1 MISVLMS
8 VLNGEKTLE
17 RSIKSILDQT
27 YDDFEFLIMDD
38 GSNDGTNEILNHYKS
53 FDSRIRVFKNK
64 ENLGLTKSLN
74 ILAADANGEIF
85 ARQDCDDY
93 SDKNRFKE
101 QIKYLINDNFDVCTT
116 RAKEIDKN
124 RIIPGFSFYIPN
136 SVILKLKNPFIHGTL
151 FIKKSVFKE
160 CGSYDEN
167 FFFAQDYKLFLEI
180 INKGFTI
187 KNLREPLYYLNM
199 KDNISSKFQSE
210 QKYYFSC
217 AKKGITPIYNNF
229 S

>member
-74 ILAADANGEIF
+74 ILAAGANGEIF

-93 SDKNRFKE
+93 SDKIVKE
-101 QIKYLINDNFDVCTT
+101 QIKYLINDNFDVCA
-116 RAKEIDKN
+116 RAKIDKN
-124 RIIPGFSFYIPN
+124 RIIPGFSFI
-136 SVILKLKNPFIHGTL
+136 
-151 FIKKSVFKE
+151 
-160 CGSYDEN
+160 
-167 FFFAQDYKLFLEI
+167 
-180 INKGFTI
+180 
-187 KNLREPLYYLNM
+187 
-199 KDNISSKFQSE
+199 FQ
-210 QKYYFSC
+210 
-217 AKKGITPIYNNF
+217 TV
-229 S
+229 